1 MYKKFRTS
9 VSPRKITLQRGALHY
24 FICIAGCT
32 SIFSSDVSFI
42 LKNKSQLYILS
53 NKQYVHV
60 QQYRGVVGTRSFV
73 ALLLQHSVLHCTG
86 ILLSSGR
93 CGSWSHLC
101 TPGPSAAGYR
111 SHHHASFK
119 HLAAVERRGLQSR
132 VVPNRAQAWP
142 PQSPAPSRRAAP
154 PASSSPPPTRRCV
167 TAAQLARGAPYWL
180 RDRPFVRTQIYGCHQ
195 MPSGF
200 G

>member
-1 MYKKFRTS
+1 MYKNFRTS

-60 QQYRGVVGTRSFV
+60 QRYRGVVGTRSFV

-111 SHHHASFK
+111 STDTASMAF
-119 HLAAVERRGLQSR
+119 HERSSGVAACSSR
-132 VVPNRAQAWP
+132 ALNR
-142 PQSPAPSRRAAP
+142 S
-154 PASSSPPPTRRCV
+154 TV
-167 TAAQLARGAPYWL
+167 
-180 RDRPFVRTQIYGCHQ
+180 RDRVWSRKRCIRT
-195 MPSGF
+195 
-200 G
+200 